1 MYPTGGSKGKG
12 MASDNR
18 NIISD
23 VSKYVVINKEKCID
37 DDECVTEVKESD
49 ESELN
54 GKRVSSINAAF
65 EIYKKYAFRKRFCS
79 RCDKLRRREGSQ
91 EVRSREF
98 CCSKQ
103 GVERC
108 PKKKDKTFIKRS

>member
-49 ESELN
+49 ESELIC
-54 GKRVSSINAAF
+54 KRVSSIDAAF
-65 EIYKKYAFRKRFCS
+65 EVYNEYLSVKVFYY
-79 RCDKLRRREGSQ
+79 L
-91 EVRSREF
+91 
-98 CCSKQ
+98 
-103 GVERC
+103 
-108 PKKKDKTFIKRS
+108 